1 MRAAVITQPGE
12 PEVLQI
18 REREMPRPNATE
30 VLIKVHTAGVNRPDV
45 MQRQGKYPPPAGA
58 SEDIPG
64 LEVAGEIVETG
75 SGVSNWK
82 PGDKICA
89 LLIGGGYAEYAIAQ
103 TGHCLAIPA
112 GFSYA
117 QAASLPET
125 IFTVW
130 HNVFQRGQLKAGEN
144 FLVHGGSS
152 GIGITAIQ
160 LAKAMGAGKVFAT
173 AGTAEKCDACVSLG
187 ADICINYRENDFE
200 NALKEQGV
208 DVILDMIGGDY
219 IPKNIRLLNTDGR
232 LVFINTMKGSR
243 VKSGDDYVDYGQI
256 MRKRLTVTG
265 STLRNRDIEFK
276 TLLALEIRDH
286 VWPVLEKG
294 LFKPVIF
301 KEFPL
306 EEAASAHKLMESSEH
321 IGKIML
327 VNKF

>member
-1 MRAAVITQPGE
+1 MKAAVITQPGE

-18 REREMPRPNATE
+18 RELEMPRPNATE
-30 VLIKVHTAGVNRPDV
+30 VLIKVHAAGVNRPDV

-58 SEDIPG
+58 SKDIPG

-82 PGDKICA
+82 PGDQVCA
-89 LLIGGGYAEYAIAQ
+89 LLTGGGYAEYAIAQ

-112 GFSYA
+112 GFSYV

-130 HNVFQRGQLKAGEN
+130 HNVFQRGQLKPGEN

-160 LAKAMGAGKVFAT
+160 LARAMGAGKVFTT
-173 AGTAEKCDACVSLG
+173 AGTAGKCDACVALG
-187 ADICINYRENDFE
+187 ADICINYKENDFE
-200 NALKEQGV
+200 SVLKEQRV
-208 DVILDMIGGDY
+208 DVILDMVGGDY
-219 IPKNIRLLNTDGR
+219 IPKNIRLLNIDGR
-232 LVFINTMKGSR
+232 LVFINIMKGSR
-243 VKSGDDYVDYGQI
+243 VKSGDDYVDYGLI

-265 STLRNRDIEFK
+265 STLRNRDIKFK
-276 TLLALEIRDH
+276 TLLALEIRDQ
-286 VWPVLEKG
+286 VWPILEKG

-306 EEAASAHKLMESSEH
+306 EEAAAAHRLMESSEH
-321 IGKIML
+321 TGKIML
-327 VNKF
+327 VNK